1 MSHSVV
7 SSPSSLRRTF
17 ARLWDD
23 PDSRSVLIGVIGV
36 VLVHL
41 LLFLTTPHLLR
52 IDSSSSILRPHAS
65 AREFSIEIAPDAF
78 VSKQETRPPPRPANF
93 VETNPDAPE
102 NIPDRTNNF
111 GAHNQQAAQEIPDPT
126 GTNDRPAIEG
136 QTEIRTDQIVT
147 GSLTQ
152 PLELQPPAPP
162 VVQTQ
167 PTPEAADAPQRE
179 QNPLPG
185 IAKMEGESPN
195 AFGTNIAK
203 FAEGA
208 TAVPEHVDGQQ
219 NVPLIQ
225 GATGRRPIVDPQN
238 PRPRPQIVRQQQV
251 RPAIFTEN
259 KFGTKNIGPAA
270 FDARWSNY
278 GQYLQ
283 KMIESVQIQWER
295 ILIESR
301 VYPTSGTRVS
311 VKFRINTRGEIY
323 EIVSVEGTAGQQ
335 AEKACMAAITSRSPY
350 GPWTEDMVAVLGE
363 SQEMTFNF
371 FYQ

>member
-1 MSHSVV
+1 MSHSAV
-7 SSPSSLRRTF
+7 SSPPPLASLRRTF
-17 ARLWDD
+17 ARLWDE
-23 PDSRSVLIGVIGV
+23 PDSRSVLIGLAGV

-41 LLFLTTPHLLR
+41 LLFVTTPHLLNF
-52 IDSSSSILRPHAS
+52 DGSASVLRPHS
-65 AREFSIEIAPDAF
+65 SSREFSIEIAPDAF
-78 VSKQETRPPPRPANF
+78 VSKQETRQPPPPANF

-136 QTEIRTDQIVT
+136 QTEIQTSQIVT

-152 PLELQPPAPP
+152 PLDLQPAPAVPAE
-162 VVQTQ
+162 TQ
-167 PTPEAADAPQRE
+167 PPTEAADAPQRE

-185 IAKMEGESPN
+185 IAKMEGQDAN
-195 AFGTNIAK
+195 GFGTNIAETTEDATDV
-203 FAEGA
+203 AER
-208 TAVPEHVDGQQ
+208 VEGQK

-225 GATGRRPIVDPQN
+225 GATGTRPVVDPQR

-259 KFGTKNIGPAA
+259 KLGTKNIGPAA
-270 FDARWSNY
+270 YDARWSNY

-283 KMIESVQIQWER
+283 RMIESVQIQWER

-301 VYPTSGTRVS
+301 VYPTSGTSVS
-311 VKFRINTRGEIY
+311 VKFRINTKGEIY
-323 EIVSVEGTAGQQ
+323 EIVSVEGTAGKQ
-335 AEKACMAAITSRSPY
+335 AEKSMHLGDHLALALRHLDRRHGRSP
-350 GPWTEDMVAVLGE
+350 G
-363 SQEMTFNF
+363 
-371 FYQ
+371 